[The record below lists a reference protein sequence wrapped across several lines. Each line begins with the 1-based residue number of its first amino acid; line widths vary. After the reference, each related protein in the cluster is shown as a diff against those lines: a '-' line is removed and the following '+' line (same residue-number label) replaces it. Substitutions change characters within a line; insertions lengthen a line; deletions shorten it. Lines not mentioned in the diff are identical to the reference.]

1 MATSNMGIGR
11 RAMLGTGATLAGLAL
26 APRARAQAAAQTI
39 RIGFLTDLSGPYKD
53 ITGETGAICARQA
66 IIDFDAAAKGMR
78 VEVVVADHQHRP
90 DVGLGIIR
98 EWFDKGDVDMILDV
112 GNSAIGLAA
121 GTLVTER
128 NKIQLNTG
136 AASSDLTGKSCNANT
151 IHWPYDTWSNANSA
165 ARSLLGS
172 GGDRW
177 FFITADYAFGK
188 AMQADATRIVEA
200 GGGQVVGA
208 ALHPFPGTSDFSS
221 YLVQA
226 RARRANVVAFANA
239 GADTLNCV
247 KQSAEFGL
255 TRAGI
260 RPAALVAFIQD
271 IKALG
276 LDVAQGL
283 TISESFYW
291 DLNDRTRA
299 FTERLKPR
307 LTNGGMPNMD
317 HAAAYSS
324 TLHYLKVVA
333 EMGVARSKSDGRA
346 VVAAMKAMPTDDDCF
361 GRGSIRADGRK
372 IHPMYLFEA
381 KKPSESTGPWDLL
394 KLVGTTPADQA
405 FRPLTEGGCALAQ
418 N

>member
-1 MATSNMGIGR
+1 MTTRQPGIGR
-11 RAMLGTGATLAGLAL
+11 RLAL
-26 APRARAQAAAQTI
+26 GAGAALIAGGAATRAGAQQPTTI

-66 IIDFDAAAKGMR
+66 IADFGAAEKGIR
-78 VEVVVADHQHRP
+78 VEVLLSDHQHRP
-90 DVGLGIIR
+90 DVGVGIIR
-98 EWFDKGDVDMILDV
+98 EWFDRGDVDMILDV
-112 GNSAIGLAA
+112 GSSAIALAA
-121 GTLVTER
+121 GGLVTER
-128 NKIQLNTG
+128 NKVHLNTG
-136 AASSDLTGKSCNANT
+136 AASSDLTGRSCNANT
-151 IHWPYDTWSNANSA
+151 IHWPYDTWSNANST
-165 ARSLLGS
+165 ARSLLNS
-172 GGDRW
+172 GGNRW
-177 FFITADYAFGK
+177 FFVTADYAFGK
-188 AMQADATRIVEA
+188 SMQADATRIVEA
-200 GGGQVVGA
+200 GGGQVVGSVV
-208 ALHPFPGTSDFSS
+208 HPFPGTTDFSS

-247 KQSAEFGL
+247 KQAAEFGL
-255 TRAGI
+255 ARAGI

-276 LDVAQGL
+276 LETAQGL

-307 LTNGGMPNMD
+307 LTSGNMPNMD
-317 HAAAYSS
+317 HAAAYSA
-324 TLHYLKVVA
+324 TLHYLKAVA
-333 EMGVARSKSDGRA
+333 ELGVVRAKADGRE
-346 VVAAMKAMPTDDDCF
+346 VVAAMKRLPTEDDCF
-361 GRGSIRADGRK
+361 GRGSVRADGRK
-372 IHPMYLFEA
+372 IHPMYLWEA

-405 FRPLTEGGCALAQ
+405 FRPLAEGGCALVI